1 MRLTLYTL
9 TGIINIISQRS
20 RGAASGESVVLM
32 DEASAIIKRTIKAV
46 RKRAIIAYLCEGGAL
61 VGAFFFLFLLVGTL
75 LGGLFSYLP
84 GARTAFHIIS
94 LTALFYIIV
103 KTLLIPLFSLL
114 RDEKIALLIENAYPL
129 DDSLITSVQL
139 LKDSALPERAGLF
152 SEGIVSLQIA
162 DTAERVQSSEFR
174 VRSSGLF
181 RTPKSAIR
189 ILIASASLFVILV
202 AIYPA
207 YFSRNL
213 AILFNI
219 PSKEVAAR
227 EAEKQ
232 VTHILPIIGDITL
245 NYRYPLYTGLE
256 PKTIAGTSGDI
267 KALKGSEVTITAACS
282 QPLISA
288 NIIVNETSVIPLKVE
303 KEKVVKGALTL
314 LEGGEYVFEVTP
326 QLRNAEC
333 EMRNNSE
340 IRIPKS
346 EFRDPVRH
354 KIIIEEDSNPEITIT
369 YPKKDLEVN
378 EKDTVTLMYNARDD
392 FGLGTIALV
401 AELKDRKERK
411 TLESIGQREL
421 RHGGSYKWSLS
432 EVELSPGDKLPYYL
446 EVMDNDT
453 ISGPK
458 VARSETQYLYVH
470 SAGKRHR
477 ELIELQETLLKEMVQ
492 LLGDDLV
499 KRISDNYEKPV
510 DNLLIAQ
517 EAINDRTDHALNL
530 FAEILDGMRDDSLA
544 NYSIYFAL
552 ENMRDRIREASLK
565 KRANIR
571 HLLPEGTKILFD
583 KIALDTLQSY
593 QDEEITELENDVL
606 FLDELIRKQRLE
618 EVFNAGKELT
628 NSQNSLSKLLDEL
641 KKGYQPQAMEK
652 ALKELKAI
660 EELTRQLLE
669 KISQMSKEIPDEFL
683 NEDALKGIEQEDV
696 ASNLKKMQ
704 DALSKGDLESA
715 LQAAQRLLASLQQMM
730 GMMQDAATQY
740 ADSAYSNMLKEI
752 DKLTEQI
759 GELEKQERELAGNTD
774 ELTKDV
780 QERMYGKMDEML
792 KEFFKTQQERLKDI
806 QEDMNATKDTLSK
819 DPNLKDLFA
828 KSQGGESEFY
838 DRFGEMPYPRDDFW
852 RGEED
857 ESRFVR
863 KRDPFYRMFLSLSR
877 RLPKTEEKLSQLG
890 EMLEGW
896 DIKESLNLAKDT
908 LNTLKDWNANM
919 QKGLKRTKP
928 EKEPTEKEPTE
939 KRFEVKEPPEKEPT
953 KKVPQEQDVMDKMAS
968 AETLNQQIVN
978 DLESLMGAY
987 DTGLQKS
994 LTDGEKGIIDEFAE
1008 KQGDIQAET
1017 DSVREKLDKL
1027 SKHSPIVG
1035 KQTSDN
1041 LEEASNSMGGA
1052 KNELNKQN
1060 VLKGLLGEREALYQL
1075 AEAKK
1080 GMQDAKER
1088 LQKGMMGGGM
1098 PFPMLG
1104 FRGMMDEG
1112 QMGTSIEKVEIPSE
1126 EAYKVP
1132 KEFRQDIIDAMKEGL
1147 PEKYKKLNKDYYKRL
1162 VE

>member
-1 MRLTLYTL
+1 M
-9 TGIINIISQRS
+9 
-20 RGAASGESVVLM
+20 GAASGESVVLM

-46 RKRAIIAYLCEGGAL
+46 RKRAIIACLCEGGAL

-84 GARTAFHIIS
+84 GARTVFHIIS

-103 KTLLIPLFSLL
+103 KMLLIPLFSLL

-129 DDSLITSVQL
+129 LDDSLITSVQL
-139 LKDSALPERAGLF
+139 IKDSALPERAGLF
-152 SEGIVSLQIA
+152 SEGIVSLQVS
-162 DTAERVQSSEFR
+162 DTAKKLTQSVIPSEARNLASPPFLR
-174 VRSSGLF
+174 RNFFALV
-181 RTPKSAIR
+181 
-189 ILIASASLFVILV
+189 ASASLFVILV

-219 PSKEVAAR
+219 PSREVATR

-245 NYRYPLYTGLE
+245 SYRYPLYTGLE

-282 QPLISA
+282 QSLISA
-288 NIIVNETSVIPLKVE
+288 NIIVNEISVIPLKVE
-303 KEKVVKGALTL
+303 KEKVLKGALTL

-326 QLRNAEC
+326 SGNKKT
-333 EMRNNSE
+333 
-340 IRIPKS
+340 I
-346 EFRDPVRH
+346 DPVRH
-354 KIIIEEDSNPEITIT
+354 KIIIEEDLNPEITIT

-392 FGLGTIALV
+392 FGLGAIALV

-411 TLESIGQREL
+411 TLDTIGGKEL
-421 RHGGSYKWSLS
+421 RHSGSYKWSLS
-432 EVELSPGDKLPYYL
+432 EVELSPGEKLPYYL
-446 EVMDNDT
+446 EVTDNDT

-458 VARSETQYLYVH
+458 VARSEMQYLYVH

-499 KRISDNYEKPV
+499 KRISDNYEKPM

-530 FAEILDGMRDDSLA
+530 FAEILDGMREDSLA

-565 KRANIR
+565 KRVNIR
-571 HLLPEGTKILFD
+571 HLLTEGTKILLD

-660 EELTRQLLE
+660 EELTHQLLE

-683 NEDALKGIEQEDV
+683 NEDALKGIEREDV

-704 DALSKGDLESA
+704 DALSKGNLESA

-740 ADSAYSNMLKEI
+740 ADSAYSKMLKEI

-774 ELTKDV
+774 ELKKNV

-792 KEFFKTQQERLKDI
+792 KEFFKTQQEHLKGI

-828 KSQGGESEFY
+828 KSHGGEREGEFY

-863 KRDPFYRMFLSLSR
+863 KRDPFYRNFLSLSR

-908 LNTLKDWNANM
+908 LKTLKDWNANM
-919 QKGLKRTKP
+919 QKGMKRTKP

-939 KRFEVKEPPEKEPT
+939 KRFEVKEPSETEPT

-978 DLESLMGAY
+978 DLESLMGDY
-987 DTGLQKS
+987 DAGLQKS
-994 LTDGEKGIIDEFAE
+994 LTDGEKGIIDEFAG

-1041 LEEASNSMGGA
+1041 LEEASSSMGGA

-1104 FRGMMDEG
+1104 FRGRMDEG
-1112 QMGTSIEKVEIPSE
+1112 QMGTSTEKVEIPSE